1 MLKKGRHEKERGGR
15 GGRGGGGGRRI
26 RGSIVHGRKVIDE
39 MLEVCVLCSC
49 MCGRRGKGM
58 CECVGVCFCLF
69 ESVRVCVYEKK
80 KKSKR

>member
-1 MLKKGRHEKERGGR
+1 MLKERRHEKERGGR
-15 GGRGGGGGRRI
+15 GGGRI
-26 RGSIVHGRKVIDE
+26 RGSIVNEVVDE

-49 MCGRRGKGM
+49 VWAGRGKGM

-80 KKSKR
+80 KKSKRG

>member
-15 GGRGGGGGRRI
+15 GGESAEGGK
-26 RGSIVHGRKVIDE
+26 RGSIVNEVIDE
-39 MLEVCVLCSC
+39 ILEVCVLCSC
-49 MCGRRGKGM
+49 VCGWRGKGM
-58 CECVGVCFCLF
+58 CKCVGVCFCLF